1 MDNMMNLEL
10 LFHSADL
17 TGNDGLRK
25 IAISHADTTM
35 KNHIRNDGGFVRS
48 LYFFV
53 LRSTP
58 MRAVHS
64 MSPLLL
70 APAIMPQHYR
80 CMHLLCTGTKFRF
93 DVSGSSWHVI
103 EYNSTTGGVIKKR
116 TAQGYSDS
124 STWARGQAW
133 GIYGFANS
141 KFDIVLLLM
150 KVSRASF

>member
-48 LYFFV
+48 PYFFF

-64 MSPLLL
+64 MSSLLL

-80 CMHLLCTGTKFRF
+80 CMHLRCQS
-93 DVSGSSWHVI
+93 V
-103 EYNSTTGGVIKKR
+103 
-116 TAQGYSDS
+116 Q
-124 STWARGQAW
+124 
-133 GIYGFANS
+133 
-141 KFDIVLLLM
+141 VLNLD
-150 KVSRASF
+150 